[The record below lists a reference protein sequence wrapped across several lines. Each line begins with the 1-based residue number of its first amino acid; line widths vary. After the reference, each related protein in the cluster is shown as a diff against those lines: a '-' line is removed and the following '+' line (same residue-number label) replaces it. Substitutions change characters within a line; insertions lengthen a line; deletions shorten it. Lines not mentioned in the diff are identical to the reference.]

1 MALRIFVFNIYAI
14 IKQKYVDYRLTAAA
28 TKTVISYFLL
38 FICLRLAATTQQL
51 FDLADVYKRKNVR
64 IARNSN
70 TMH

>member
-1 MALRIFVFNIYAI
+1 MALRIFFINIYAI
-14 IKQKYVDYRLTAAA
+14 IKQKYVDYRLTAA